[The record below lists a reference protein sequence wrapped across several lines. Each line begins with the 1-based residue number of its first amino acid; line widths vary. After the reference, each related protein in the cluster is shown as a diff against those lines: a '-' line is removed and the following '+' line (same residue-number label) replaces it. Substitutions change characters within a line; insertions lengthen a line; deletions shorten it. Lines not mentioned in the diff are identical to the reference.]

1 MARPQSKKDLLE
13 AADLKYKQ
21 LKDMIGNITED
32 ELERPYDF
40 SKDSKK
46 KEAHW
51 SRDKNLRDVL
61 IHLYEWHQLAI
72 KWINTN
78 MKGTRVNFLPEP
90 YNWKTYG
97 DMNLEFFHKHQ
108 NTGLEEA
115 KGLLE
120 ESHDLVTQIITS
132 LSNDELFTKNV
143 FDWAGTSTV
152 GSYLVSVTSSHY
164 EWAMKKMKA
173 HKKSL
178 V

>member
-13 AADLKYKQ
+13 AADLKYTK
-21 LKDMIGNITED
+21 LKDMIENCRED
-32 ELERPYDF
+32 ELEKAYDF
-40 SKDSKK
+40 SKDLKK

-72 KWINTN
+72 KWIKGN
-78 MKGTRVNFLPEP
+78 MKGEKVNFLPEP

-97 DMNLEFFHKHQ
+97 GMNQEFFHKHQ
-108 NTGLEEA
+108 NTSLEEA
-115 KGLLE
+115 KELLE
-120 ESHDLVTQIITS
+120 ASHHQVVQMINS

-143 FDWAGTSTV
+143 FDWTGASSV

-164 EWAMKKMKA
+164 DWAMKKMRA
-173 HKKSL
+173 HKKL
-178 V
+178 VV